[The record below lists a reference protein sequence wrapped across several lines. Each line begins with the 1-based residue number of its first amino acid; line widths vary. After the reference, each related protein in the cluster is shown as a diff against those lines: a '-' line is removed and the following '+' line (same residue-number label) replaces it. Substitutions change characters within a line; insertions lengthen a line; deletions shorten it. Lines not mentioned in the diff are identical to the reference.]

1 MEVESSGAAVE
12 NASKNKTLF
21 IVLGVFGV
29 LIVGLVI
36 AIAIVKSLPKK
47 VEEIADDEPVGV
59 GQISSAEIK
68 EYTGYYEAIS
78 AELSKIYADDEQGM
92 LDVYQ
97 RYINNTED
105 EKVKAML
112 EMDYYN
118 IVMAYDTDKTKAEE
132 VVAKAIEID
141 DVLKTIDSG
150 VFVLNV
156 ASNYGNEDL
165 VRQYDSILN
174 ERQGLDETNEDNETV
189 GCLC

>member
-1 MEVESSGAAVE
+1 MESSGAAVE